1 MNTLCQKN
9 VHRLDVSIA
18 NNVCYYLAKRNNNQ
32 GRTLNEMSITNPP
45 CMALHD
51 ALSSEMGRSPRRYEG
66 KNEVKS
72 MMSDIDRRFMFKKVL
87 SNCSDW

>member
-1 MNTLCQKN
+1 
-9 VHRLDVSIA
+9 
-18 NNVCYYLAKRNNNQ
+18 
-32 GRTLNEMSITNPP
+32 MSITNPP
-45 CMALHD
+45 ARMALHD